1 MIWWCYWLL
10 WNAVIYHQ
18 CSIHIYKKKLNTWGY
33 LLPEKCIHTYIYI
46 HFYNPL
52 FRFFSSFWLGALV
65 SHTHNKIREK
75 RRWRREREREREKK
89 ETGIMGGKTGRHK
102 RVGPKDTHW
111 HFYTFLCVMLFES
124 WMESGPPPPSAPSIH
139 RRPPT
144 LNKKK
149 RKFKTDQF
157 SLTHPLKIIIIRR
170 GKNQF
175 NYLLTL
181 NNFDYRLPIW

>member
-18 CSIHIYKKKLNTWGY
+18 CSIHIYKKKFNTWGY

-75 RRWRREREREREKK
+75 RRWRREREREREKRN
-89 ETGIMGGKTGRHK
+89 GNNGRK
-102 RVGPKDTHW
+102 NWQTQKSWAQR
-111 HFYTFLCVMLFES
+111 YTLAFLYISLCHAVWELNGEWTPSAFCSVHSSEAS
-124 WMESGPPPPSAPSIH
+124 DSEQEEEEIQNRSILAHPPPQNNN
-139 RRPPT
+139 
-144 LNKKK
+144 NKKREK
-149 RKFKTDQF
+149 SVQ
-157 SLTHPLKIIIIRR
+157 
-170 GKNQF
+170 
-175 NYLLTL
+175 
-181 NNFDYRLPIW
+181 LPPYFE